1 MPISGCVFFFFLG
14 SVGGCGFVPV
24 VGLGLCRSLWLV
36 FFFFFFCVEVALADV
51 YLCRWWMWVCTGG
64 GFGFVP
70 ISLVVFFFFFKAPVV
85 AVGVCAGGGR
95 W

>member
-1 MPISGCVFFFFLG
+1 MWVCAGGGFGFVISLVVFFF
-14 SVGGCGFVPV
+14 
-24 VGLGLCRSLWLV
+24 LV
-36 FFFFFFCVEVALADV
+36 EAALADV

-70 ISLVVFFFFFKAPVV
+70 ISLVVCFFFKASVV
-85 AVGVCAGGGR
+85 AVGVCAGGDR